1 MRKYLGMG
9 KCQKCSAKEVIA
21 HSGNFHRCSRCFP
34 RMWED
39 IGDWQKA
46 NFMEFGS
53 VHGEKKFAK
62 SAK

>member
-1 MRKYLGMG
+1 
-9 KCQKCSAKEVIA
+9 
-21 HSGNFHRCSRCFP
+21 
-34 RMWED
+34 MWED